1 MSKTLIQSQTHPL
14 PNSIKT
20 MDSIKSSIRVDVLV
34 GNKLIE
40 NPIFELLFNRIND

>member
-14 PNSIKT
+14 PNSVKT
-20 MDSIKSSIRVDVLV
+20 MDSIKSLIRVDVLL

-40 NPIFELLFNRIND
+40 KPFFALLFNRINY